1 MLALYLHLHT
11 MATLLEEVDMKKQLV
26 KVELLLDTS
35 MLDRVYKLALSEQK
49 NIIERIDQQE
59 LIESDLGHVAMCQI
73 VDQMARHS
81 A

>member
-1 MLALYLHLHT
+1 
-11 MATLLEEVDMKKQLV
+11 MKKQLV

-35 MLDRVYKLALSEQK
+35 MLDRVYRLAISEQK

-73 VDQMARHS
+73 VDQMARYS